1 MMPESA
7 QTWDLPLRQRAN
19 LSIRSDTVPVGLRLV
34 EPDKSPR
41 LELSGHDLDDV
52 IVNVQ
57 TTNDGVRVTI
67 NRPKRAV
74 LFGIVHAFDLQAI
87 AYVPSGLRAD
97 VEAEFGGVDV
107 SGLGQGELKLQTRA
121 GPIQVEDIAGKLDLE
136 AGAGSITVR
145 RASGEIE
152 AESDAG
158 MISMSEVTGRVSA
171 EADAGSITIRGLR
184 GSIKAE
190 TKAGPIRL
198 EIAGLEPGDHRAQT
212 SMGPITVTLAS
223 ELVVDVQAR
232 TTIGPVRNSVTAQ
245 PGSAVRLRLE
255 TDIGPIIVRAG
266 GSA

>member
-1 MMPESA
+1 MPEAVQS
-7 QTWDLPLRQRAN
+7 WDLPLREQAT

-34 EPDKSPR
+34 EPGQSPR
-41 LELSGHDLDDV
+41 LELTGHDLDDV
-52 IVNVQ
+52 VVTVQ
-57 TTNDGVRVTI
+57 STADGVRVTI

-74 LFGIVHAFDLQAI
+74 LFGLIHAFDLQAI

-97 VEAEFGGVDV
+97 IEAEFGGVDV
-107 SGLGQGELKLQTRA
+107 TGLGQGDLKLQTRA
-121 GPIQVEDIAGKLDLE
+121 GPIQVEDIAGRLDLE

-158 MISMSEVTGRVSA
+158 LISMADVTGNVSA

-184 GSIKAE
+184 GSVKAE
-190 TKAGPIRL
+190 THAGPIRL
-198 EIAGLEPGDHRAQT
+198 EIAGLDAGEHRART

-223 ELVVDVQAR
+223 SLVVDVQAK
-232 TTIGPVRNSVTAQ
+232 TSIGPVRNSVTAQ

-255 TDIGPIIVRAG
+255 TDIGPIIVREG
-266 GSA
+266 GST

>member
-1 MMPESA
+1 MPEAA
-7 QTWDLPLRQRAN
+7 QTWDLPLRERAS
-19 LSIRSDTVPVGLRLV
+19 LVIRSDTVPVGLRLI
-34 EPDKSPR
+34 EPGQSPR

-52 IVNVQ
+52 VVAVQ
-57 TTNDGVRVTI
+57 STADGVRVTI

-74 LFGIVHAFDLQAI
+74 LFGVVHAFDLQAI

-97 VEAEFGGVDV
+97 IEAEFGGVDA
-107 SGLGQGELKLQTRA
+107 SGLGQGDLKLQTRA
-121 GPIQVEDIAGKLDLE
+121 GPIQVEDIAGRLDLE

-158 MISMSEVTGRVSA
+158 MITVTDVTGRVSA
-171 EADAGSITIRGLR
+171 EADAGSITIRGIT
-184 GSIKAE
+184 GSVNAE

-198 EIAGLEPGDHRAQT
+198 EIAGLEAGEHRAQT

-223 ELVVDVQAR
+223 GLVVDVRAK

-255 TDIGPIIVRAG
+255 TDIGPIIVREG
-266 GSA
+266 GSV